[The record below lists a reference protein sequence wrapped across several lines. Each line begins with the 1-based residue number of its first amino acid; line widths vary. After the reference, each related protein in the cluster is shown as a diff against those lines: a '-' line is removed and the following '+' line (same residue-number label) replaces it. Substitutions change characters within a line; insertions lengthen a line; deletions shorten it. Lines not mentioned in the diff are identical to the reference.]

1 LTPNW
6 NSPFQVELSFD
17 LGDPGLAV
25 CHPTVLALFSDNFD
39 KQTLDDLTMEVL
51 ESDLV
56 DSTIYLERLEGV
68 PVARVASANGLL
80 VTERLLLQRWFHPQV
95 RLRRTQ
101 PPPAQVTDRPGSGLV
116 ASGRHGVY
124 RAPVPAGVLAGGED
138 VFFSLIFISGYKF

>member
-1 LTPNW
+1 M
-6 NSPFQVELSFD
+6 FD

-68 PVARVASANGLL
+68 PVARVASAHGLL
-80 VTERLLLQRWFHPQV
+80 ATERLLLQRWFHPQV
-95 RLRRTQ
+95 ITEAAGLLLCRWRTGRGAGWRRPAGTACTAPLGPWWGRS
-101 PPPAQVTDRPGSGLV
+101 PPPRACSWTSPG
-116 ASGRHGVY
+116 
-124 RAPVPAGVLAGGED
+124 P
-138 VFFSLIFISGYKF
+138 SLP